1 MKDSYMPKP
10 FEDFSLKVKKPLN
23 DSYQRNGMVTFTHNE
38 SHSYNSIRVDWI
50 KTRSKA
56 WEPIMGLLENSSREV
71 IVV

>member
-1 MKDSYMPKP
+1 
-10 FEDFSLKVKKPLN
+10 
-23 DSYQRNGMVTFTHNE
+23 MVTFMHYE

-50 KTRSKA
+50 KIRSEA